1 MSREARIPALDRMGA
16 DLERALVRRPR
27 RHLRLRPALAA
38 VGVCAALAVPAAA
51 TQIDWARMVDGET
64 ALPTQAP
71 AGVKAVLARGDDRTF
86 REWRV
91 VAYRARLA
99 GSGGAIGLCAYVV
112 GLDGG
117 TGRCVPRTA
126 APALLVAS
134 GDAGTTGVIAGLAS
148 AGTERVEL
156 TMRDGRSL
164 AVAPQAPDPEMLRE
178 GGLPADLRFFVVR
191 AAPGAALAGA
201 VARDSSGRELGRS
214 GRPSRLPPSAPLLES
229 PVTLAGGERP

>member
-1 MSREARIPALDRMGA
+1 MSGDARIPALDRMGA
-16 DLERALVRRPR
+16 NLEQALVTRRR
-27 RHLRLRPALAA
+27 RRWWLRPALIAA
-38 VGVCAALAVPAAA
+38 GVCAALAVPAAA
-51 TQIDWARMVDGET
+51 TQIDWARLVDGET

-71 AGVKAVLARGDDRTF
+71 AGVKTVLARGDDRTV

-99 GSGGAIGLCAYVV
+99 GAGGAIGLCAYVV

-117 TGRCVPRTA
+117 TGRCVPRTG

-148 AGTERVEL
+148 AGAERVEL
-156 TMRDGRSL
+156 TMRDGRAL
-164 AVAPQAPDPEMLRE
+164 AVAPQAPDTAMLRE
-178 GGLPADLRFFVVR
+178 SGLPADLRFFVVR

-201 VARDSSGRELGRS
+201 IARDSSGRELGRS
-214 GRPSRLPPSAPLLES
+214 GRPSRLPASAPLLES